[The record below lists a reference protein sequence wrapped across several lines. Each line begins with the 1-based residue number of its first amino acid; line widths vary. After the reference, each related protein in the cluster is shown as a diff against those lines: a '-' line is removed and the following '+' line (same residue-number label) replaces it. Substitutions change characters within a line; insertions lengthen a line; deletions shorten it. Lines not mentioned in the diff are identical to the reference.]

1 MSRASRALTALLL
14 AAGVA
19 SGVILTYAG
28 PADANF
34 QRSLTDVR
42 RATARYHDVN
52 RALADGYVSTP
63 TCVPGMGVHYVN
75 RSLLRD
81 PALDPT
87 KPEMLIYE
95 PGRNGRLRLVAVEW
109 WSADPDQDVTTDA
122 GRPSLFG
129 VPFDGPMPGHDPGMP
144 VHFDLHAWIW
154 KHNPAGTFT
163 PFNPNVNCPG

>member
-1 MSRASRALTALLL
+1 
-14 AAGVA
+14 
-19 SGVILTYAG
+19 
-28 PADANF
+28 
-34 QRSLTDVR
+34 
-42 RATARYHDVN
+42 
-52 RALADGYVSTP
+52 
-63 TCVPGMGVHYVN
+63 VN

-87 KPEMLIYE
+87 KPEILVYE
-95 PGRNGRLRLVAVEW
+95 PGRNGKLRLVAVEW

-154 KHNPAGTFT
+154 KHNRAGTFT
-163 PFNPNVNCPG
+163 PFNPDLSCPA